1 MLRVTKVLKNY
12 IFGRFS
18 VSIKIP
24 VLFFKNHHRRPSP
37 GRDDDDDDDDDDE
50 VLTKKFFKF
59 LHIRPPKYA

>member
-37 GRDDDDDDDDDDE
+37 GRDDDDDDNDDK
-50 VLTKKFFKF
+50 VW
-59 LHIRPPKYA
+59 